1 MRETIEI
8 DCLRM
13 RKLKRRLISEG
24 IPARARREGSLREI
38 GPRDLL
44 LETSLS
50 LLDPKT
56 S

>member
-8 DCLRM
+8 GCLRM

-24 IPARARREGSLREI
+24 ILARARREESLREI

-44 LETSLS
+44 RETSLS